1 MKKGGIE
8 RRPFAELEHVGVIV
22 KDMDKV
28 IDYLSFLGI
37 GPFEV
42 PKEVELTET
51 MDRGKLSHSD
61 LKMRIGQM
69 GTIKLELLQP
79 LEGESVQREFL
90 DSKGEGIHHLAFVV
104 DNIDEELPKLINKG
118 LKVIQSGRGPTG
130 YVFVYLEAE
139 ELGGMVIELSKRPP
153 E

>member
-1 MKKGGIE
+1 MEKRGIE
-8 RRPFAELEHVGVIV
+8 KWPFAEFEHIGVIV

-28 IDYLSFLGI
+28 IKYLSSLGI
-37 GPFEV
+37 GPFKV
-42 PKEVELTET
+42 PKEAEITET
-51 MDRGKLSHSD
+51 MDRGKLSHSG
-61 LKMRIGQM
+61 LKMRIGRM

-90 DSKGEGIHHLAFVV
+90 DSKGEGIHHLAFIV
-104 DNIDEELPKLINKG
+104 DNVDEELSKLIEKG
-118 LKVIQSGRGPTG
+118 LKVIQTGRGPTG

-139 ELGGMVIELSKRPP
+139 ELGGIVIELTQRPP